1 MDTYVYVPG
10 RHECKHRDFGWCC
23 QKSNFLTSVLLIAPK
38 QNNFNSDISD
48 QLVTINSVFNHLE
61 PADLM
66 MPGNPA
72 TSVTCILKSTCV
84 LPGKS
89 KWIWPLETFSEFIL
103 DERCFWWFFHRTC
116 RRRNGSRYAFVIIIL
131 CRLLNLN
138 NRY

>member
-1 MDTYVYVPG
+1 MDTRVYVPG
-10 RHECKHRDFGWCC
+10 RDECKHRDFGWCC

-89 KWIWPLETFSEFIL
+89 KWIWPLETFSGFIL
-103 DERCFWWFFHRTC
+103 DERDVFYGFSQDLSKKEWLQICFCHHYFM
-116 RRRNGSRYAFVIIIL
+116 
-131 CRLLNLN
+131 
-138 NRY
+138 